1 MLIKDL
7 ARAAGVTP
15 QVARFYAR
23 TGLISPTTREDN
35 GYRYFTLADVQR
47 IRFIKGA
54 QAFGLTL
61 AEIRELF
68 EFAEVGT
75 ARCCS
80 RMRNRIA
87 ERLGEMRAKLAEMET
102 QASSIERRLN
112 GWQSAACSVANITAC
127 PAVLGARSVPLSGSK
142 LRRDMS
148 AVSA

>member
-68 EFAEVGT
+68 AFAEVGT
-75 ARCCS
+75 ASCCS

-87 ERLGEMRAKLAEMET
+87 ERLGEMRAKLAEMEA

-112 GWQSAACSVANITAC
+112 GWQSDACSVANITAC
-127 PAVLGARSVPLSGSK
+127 PAVLGARRVPLSGPE
-142 LRRDMS
+142 LRRDVS